1 VHVESIIV
9 TERPEKL
16 DEIDRYIIQTLQKD
30 GREAFAQIAEDLK
43 VSPGMIRQR
52 YNRLVELGY
61 LKVIAATN
69 PLMMGKRTMAMIGV
83 RTDGRKMLE
92 AGNKISKFDEVVY
105 VVFVSGGYDIMLEV
119 FCKDHEDL
127 LKFMTEKLAKVDGVR
142 ETESFIYLKIAKEI
156 YF

>member
-1 VHVESIIV
+1 MRVESIIV
-9 TERPEKL
+9 TERSDKL
-16 DEIDRYIIQTLQKD
+16 DAIDRHIIQTLQKD

-61 LKVIAATN
+61 LKVVAVTN
-69 PLMMGKRTMAMIGV
+69 PLMMGKRTMAMVGV

-92 AGNKISKFDEVVY
+92 AANKISKFDEVVY
-105 VVFVSGGYDIMLEV
+105 TVFVSGGYDIMLEV

>member
-1 VHVESIIV
+1 MESIIG

-16 DEIDRYIIQTLQKD
+16 DAIDQHIIDALRKD
-30 GREAFAQIAEDLK
+30 GREAFAQIAERLK

-92 AGNKISKFDEVVY
+92 VANKVSKFDEVVY